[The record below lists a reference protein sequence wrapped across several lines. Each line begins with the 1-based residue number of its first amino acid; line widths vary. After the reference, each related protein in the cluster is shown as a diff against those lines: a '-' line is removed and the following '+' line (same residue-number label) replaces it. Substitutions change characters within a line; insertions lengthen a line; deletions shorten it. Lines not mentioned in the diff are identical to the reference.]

1 MMERITLKLTNPE
14 GLHARPAAL
23 FVQIANKFSSD
34 LEIEANGKR
43 VNGKSI
49 IGIMSLGAFQGEEIT
64 LIAKGHDQKEML
76 AELKKLFDN
85 DFKLV

>member
-1 MMERITLKLTNPE
+1 MERISLKLMNPE

-34 LEIEANGKR
+34 LEIEANGKK

-49 IGIMSLGAFQGEEIT
+49 IGIMSLGAFQGEEIILT
-64 LIAKGHDQKEML
+64 AKGQDEKEIIEAL
-76 AELKKLFDN
+76 KDFFESGLKKS
-85 DFKLV
+85 